1 MPERQYLL
9 IESIMYMHG
18 NCEINSKNGRITP
31 RHLWA
36 DLLLDSILASAELQ
50 RNVPCLE
57 LRGRKVDGD
66 EVSRGIKEEGV
77 VSEDFL

>member
-1 MPERQYLL
+1 MAGLHP
-9 IESIMYMHG
+9 G
-18 NCEINSKNGRITP
+18 TFG
-31 RHLWA
+31 A

-57 LRGRKVDGD
+57 PGGRKVDGD